1 MLAYLRA
8 IAVVVI
14 YFCAVYQITLSVGDI
29 LEAAHAFIKRR
40 LFKRPSYYSLIVIKK

>member
-8 IAVVVI
+8 VAVIVI

-29 LEAAHAFIKRR
+29 LEAAYTFVKLR
-40 LFKRPSYYSLIVIKK
+40 LFKRQSYLNLIVIKK